1 MTTPAADRLPARA
14 LPLLYFGT
22 AHISLAVAFVA
33 AAWRPRAVA
42 GFFYHSWL
50 VGLVHLITLGWIS
63 FSIVGAFYVV
73 GPVALR
79 MPMKARRADYIA
91 YAAAV
96 IGLVGMVAHFWI
108 QEYGGM
114 AWSAGTV
121 AVALLCMTIRMACA
135 IRQAAVERAVKV
147 HLVLACAN
155 FWIAASMGLLI
166 AIDKVAHILP
176 GFVLS
181 NVIAHAHLAALG
193 WATMMIVGVGYRMV
207 PMILPS
213 KMPSGWSVYASA
225 VMLETGVLGL
235 FVTLLV
241 RSRVALAFGGL
252 VAAGLIAFAVQV
264 GWMLRHRVRPPV
276 AMHRFDFAR
285 LHVTGAAVCL
295 VGAMTIGLVLLAVP
309 ASPRTLRAAAAYG
322 VLGLLG
328 FLAQMIV
335 GMQTRLLPMAA
346 WYWAY
351 AASSYRVPPTSP
363 HTMRDRFLQTIVFVG
378 WTLGVAAL
386 AAGMFLESP
395 LLVSVGAWGLLVAV
409 ALGAIDNAFVVAP
422 AFGRTRRHTSQ
433 DSGAKDSAPAAEFFA
448 GRRSADA
455 RIGRQPHEIRADRQA
470 QRLPRHVSSRCRL
483 EDPLCL

>member
-1 MTTPAADRLPARA
+1 MTTPAADKLPARA

-33 AAWRPRAVA
+33 AAWWPRAVA

-50 VGLVHLITLGWIS
+50 VGLVHLVTLGWIS
-63 FSIVGAFYVV
+63 FSIVGAFYIE
-73 GPVALR
+73 GPVAMR
-79 MPMKARRADYIA
+79 MPMRARRADYVA
-91 YAAAV
+91 YATAV
-96 IGLVGMVAHFWI
+96 VGLVGMVAHFWI

-121 AVALLCMTIRMACA
+121 AVALLFMTIRLAGA
-135 IRQAAVERAVKV
+135 IRHAGVERAVKL
-147 HLVLACAN
+147 HIVLACAN

-213 KMPSGWSVYASA
+213 KMPSGWSMYASA

-235 FVTLLV
+235 FATLLV
-241 RSRVALAFGGL
+241 RSGLAVAFGGL
-252 VAAGLIAFAVQV
+252 VVAGLMAFAVQI
-264 GWMLRHRVRPPV
+264 GWMLRHRVTPPV
-276 AMHRFDFAR
+276 AIHRLDFAR
-285 LHVTGAAVCL
+285 LHVAGAAVCL
-295 VGAMTIGLVLLAVP
+295 VGAMTIGLVLLTVP
-309 ASPRTLRAAAAYG
+309 SSPQTLRAAAAYG

-335 GMQTRLLPMAA
+335 GMQTRLLPMAT

-351 AASSYRVPPTSP
+351 AACSYRVPPASP
-363 HTMRDRFLQTIVFVG
+363 HTMRDRFLQTIVFIG
-378 WTLGVAAL
+378 WTLGVPAL

-395 LLVSVGAWGLLVAV
+395 LLVSVGAWGLLVAA
-409 ALGAIDNAFVVAP
+409 ALGAIDNAFVVAHI
-422 AFGRTRRHTSQ
+422 FRGTQRQ
-433 DSGAKDSAPAAEFFA
+433 GAHDRPAAVIMRPA
-448 GRRSADA
+448 RHDDRSGRRSLQLAT
-455 RIGRQPHEIRADRQA
+455 GRWLEPRSRA
-470 QRLPRHVSSRCRL
+470 
-483 EDPLCL
+483 